1 MKKYVLL
8 FLIVLTG
15 FLSSVSA
22 QTKVRGLVIDSQTGE
37 PLPFVNIVFKGTTTG
52 TITDVEG
59 NFFIQAH
66 IDTDSLVFSMVGY
79 TPHIEILRRNAY
91 QELKIE
97 LSPDNLE
104 LDEIVVTPGE
114 NPAWRIM
121 RNVAANRKRN
131 NPEKLECYQYEVYNK
146 MELDINNV
154 GENLA
159 ERKIMKNFDFVFNY
173 ADTSA
178 ETGKVYLPV
187 MISESI
193 SDVYHK
199 SNPSK
204 KKEVIKASK
213 ISGVENSSLSQYTGQ
228 MYIDVNIY
236 KNYIP
241 AFGHDFVSPVSDFWK
256 SNYKFYLL
264 DSVYQE
270 GSYLY
275 HISFKPK
282 FKQTYTF
289 SGDLW
294 INDTTWAVKKVTA
307 KMANDVNLN
316 YINNMIISQE
326 YEKIDSLWFLKKED
340 MFMDFNLT
348 DSTMGF
354 FARKTMTR
362 KDIVIN
368 PEFDDNFFSATS
380 SRETQIL
387 EDANEKDSS
396 FWNANRHEKLTQKE
410 LNIYQMVDSIKEV
423 PVFKTVTSAVEMFI
437 GGYWT
442 HGNFEYGP
450 YYKILSHNEIE
461 GWRLRL
467 GGRTS
472 NDFSKKIMLS
482 AYGAY
487 GFKDKKFKY
496 GVDALY
502 LINKNP
508 RRTLLLGHKY
518 DMEQLGQSSMAFS
531 EDNILSSMLSKRPN
545 KNLLPVRESSAEYEH
560 EFFQGFSNNFG
571 VKFRQLYPTDF
582 IKFQN
587 SANDV
592 TYKHIDTYEF
602 FYKLHF
608 CYNEKFVDGVF
619 LRRSTGSRF
628 PAFDITAMAGFWD
641 NKGKTDNYYRF
652 IATMTKKLAIN
663 PIGKLTAILEAGK
676 VVGTVP
682 FPLLKLHEG
691 NETYAFDKY
700 AFNLMNLYEFA
711 SDTYLSVTLEHHFNG
726 FFFNR
731 VPLFRKLKWR
741 EVAYGKGLIGD
752 ISDKNSRA
760 MALMDFPESLGDVNK
775 PYFETGV
782 GIENIFKF
790 FRVDAVWR
798 LSHLDNP
805 NVSKFA
811 VLFRVQIIL

>member
-1 MKKYVLL
+1 MKFIYTFILL
-8 FLIVLTG
+8 CLTA
-15 FLSSVSA
+15 FSLNA
-22 QTKVRGLVIDSQTGE
+22 QTKVRGSVIDSETGE
-37 PLPFVNIVFKGTTTG
+37 PLPFVNVVFKGTTVG
-52 TITDVEG
+52 TITDVDG

-66 IDTDSLVFSMVGY
+66 INTDSLEFSMVGY
-79 TPHIEILRRNAY
+79 VPHVEILKRNSY
-91 QELKIE
+91 QEVNIK

-121 RNVAANRKRN
+121 RNVAANRKKN
-131 NPEKLECYQYEVYNK
+131 NPEKLECYKFEVYNK
-146 MELDINNV
+146 MELDINNIK
-154 GENLA
+154 NDWSD
-159 ERKIMKNFDFVFNY
+159 KMFMKNFNFVFNY

-187 MISESI
+187 MITESI

-199 SNPSK
+199 SNPSR

-213 ISGVENSSLSQYTGQ
+213 ISGVENNSISQYTGQ

-241 AFGHDFVSPVSDFWK
+241 AFGHDFVSPLSDYWK
-256 SNYKFYLL
+256 ANYKFYLL
-264 DSVYQE
+264 DSVYQD

-275 HISFKPK
+275 HLSFKPK

-289 SGDLW
+289 SGDMW

-326 YEKIDSLWFLKKED
+326 YEKIDSVWFLNKEE
-340 MFMDFNLT
+340 MFMDFNMT

-354 FARKTMTR
+354 FGKKTMMR
-362 KDIVIN
+362 KNIEIN
-368 PEFDDNFFSATS
+368 PELDDNLFSSVATN
-380 SRETQIL
+380 ETEIL
-387 EDANEKDSS
+387 EDAMHKDSS
-396 FWNANRHEKLTQKE
+396 FWNSARHEKLTQKE
-410 LNIYQMVDSIKEV
+410 LNIYSMVDSIKEV
-423 PVFKTVTSAVEMFI
+423 PVFKTVTNTVEMFI
-437 GGYWT
+437 GGYWKV
-442 HGNFEYGP
+442 GKFEYGP

-472 NDFSKKIMLS
+472 NDFSKKVMLS

-487 GFKDKKFKY
+487 GFKDEKFKY

-502 LINKNP
+502 LLNKRP
-508 RRTLLLGHKY
+508 RRTLECGYKY
-518 DMEQLGQSSMAFS
+518 DMEQLGQSNNAFS
-531 EDNILSSMLSKRPN
+531 EDNILSSLLAKHPN
-545 KNLLPVRESSAEYEH
+545 RHLLPIREGYLTYSHEY
-560 EFFQGFSNNFG
+560 FWGFSNDFG
-571 VKFRQLYPTDF
+571 AKYRQLYPTKYIVF
-582 IKFQN
+582 ENK
-587 SANDV
+587 ANDL
-592 TYKHIDTYEF
+592 TYNDIKSVELY
-602 FYKLHF
+602 YKLHF
-608 CYNEKFVDGVF
+608 CYNEKFVEGQF
-619 LRRSTGSRF
+619 LRSSMGSKF

-641 NKGKTDNYYRF
+641 NHGKTNYYYRF
-652 IATMTKKLAIN
+652 IGTLTKKIAIN
-663 PIGKLTAILEAGK
+663 PFGKLTCILEAGK

-691 NETYAFDKY
+691 NETYAFDRY

-711 SDTYLSVTLEHHFNG
+711 SDTYFSATLEHHFNG

-731 VPLFRKLKWR
+731 IPLLRKLKWR
-741 EVAYGKGLIGD
+741 EVLYAKGLIGD

-760 MALMDFPESLGDVNK
+760 NALIDFPASLGDVNK
-775 PYFETGV
+775 PYFEAGV
-782 GIENIFKF
+782 GVENIFKF
-790 FRVDAVWR
+790 FRVDGVWR

-805 NVSKFA
+805 DASKFA
-811 VLFRVQIIL
+811 LLFRVQVIL